1 MISAGATLFWAASTY
16 PERSKL
22 CHAAGWNRSG
32 RNAMAGLLDG
42 KSALITGG
50 GGGIGRA
57 TALAFAREGARLAV
71 ADLME
76 EAARETVALV
86 NAAGG
91 QAISLAGD
99 VTQDS
104 DVRSMTE
111 AVIST

>member
-1 MISAGATLFWAASTY
+1 
-16 PERSKL
+16 
-22 CHAAGWNRSG
+22 
-32 RNAMAGLLDG
+32 MAGLLDG

-57 TALAFAREGARLAV
+57 TALAFAREGARVAV
-71 ADLME
+71 ADLIE

-91 QAISLAGD
+91 QAISLARD
-99 VTQDS
+99 VTQDA

-111 AVIST
+111 AMISTYGPLDRALNHARIARSQGDGA